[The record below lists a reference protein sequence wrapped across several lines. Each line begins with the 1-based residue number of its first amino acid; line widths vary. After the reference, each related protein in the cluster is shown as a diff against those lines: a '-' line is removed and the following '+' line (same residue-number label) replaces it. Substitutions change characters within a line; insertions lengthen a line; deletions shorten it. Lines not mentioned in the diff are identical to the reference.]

1 MDREMENLK
10 SHNVYELV
18 PRTNSNAPSNL
29 DGCFTR
35 SSKNG
40 LFDRNKGRLVGRG
53 SHQRPGIDYGESFS
67 PVMRLEFLR
76 TILALAAIRDLGVI
90 QFDITSAYLHGTLKE
105 EVYME
110 QPEGYVAPGKEDWVW
125 GLKKGLYGL
134 VQAGR
139 T

>member
-18 PRTNSNAPSNL
+18 PRRNSNAPSNL
-29 DGCFTR
+29 DGYPTG

-40 LFDRNKGRLVGRG
+40 LFDRNKGRLVGQG
-53 SHQRPGIDYGESFS
+53 SHQCPSIDYGESFS
-67 PVMRLEFLR
+67 PVMGLESLH

-90 QFDITSAYLHGTLKE
+90 QLDITSAYLHGTLKE

-110 QPEGYVAPGKEDWVW
+110 QPDGYVAPGKEDWVSALRRAYT
-125 GLKKGLYGL
+125 G
-134 VQAGR
+134 
-139 T
+139 